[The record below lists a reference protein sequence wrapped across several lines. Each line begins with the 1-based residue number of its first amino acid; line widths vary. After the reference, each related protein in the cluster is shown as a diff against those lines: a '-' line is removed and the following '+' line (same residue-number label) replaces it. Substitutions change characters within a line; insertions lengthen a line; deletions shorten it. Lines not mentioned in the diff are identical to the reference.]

1 MTKPKPKSTTSTT
14 LPPQAG
20 AGLSPDMTALAKQL
34 GIDPA
39 ALQSSAS
46 YYQQQDPPV
55 WDGRETKRRSQAYV
69 DFYTLNGDRLRQF
82 QERAFNAGLYGT
94 NLDRSQIRFGDH
106 DDLSLAVW
114 KSLVDRAVG
123 YTATGQKVSPLDAL
137 DQAAANPAPTTIT
150 PPTQQVT
157 NPLDIRDHLKAA
169 AQATFG
175 EGKLDEKQVEK
186 FITSFQASQDQSQR
200 TAYDQA
206 HGTGG
211 TSVAAPTV
219 DAAADQFLHQSDP
232 TRYDAHKAVG
242 AIDQIAQLM
251 RGGQ

>member
-1 MTKPKPKSTTSTT
+1 MAKSKQSPATTVPKQST
-14 LPPQAG
+14 
-20 AGLSPDMTALAKQL
+20 SPDMSGLIQSLPPELQAQLAMGMQAL
-34 GIDPA
+34 
-39 ALQSSAS
+39 S
-46 YYQQQDPPV
+46 YQQQDPPV
-55 WDGRETKRRSQAYV
+55 WIDGQTKKRSQAYV

-82 QERAFNAGLYGT
+82 QERAFNAGLFGS
-94 NLDRSQIRFGDH
+94 LDRSQIRFGDH
-106 DDLSLAVW
+106 DDISLSVW

-186 FITSFQASQDQSQR
+186 FVTSFQASQDQSQR

-219 DAAADQFLHQSDP
+219 DAAADQFLHQADP